1 MDLRAK
7 KKKQTLLKEQRKLQ
21 APKSNS
27 GDNSLP
33 ISSPVELV
41 KSEPNNTYEHSIT
54 IQCNALLYTTLQ
66 NTIKALHTG
75 NDFTYTS
82 VTDLIR
88 AALKA
93 YQEGMELTELEQT
106 GKKKQTSIRVDDS
119 LYKFYK
125 SLPNQMRTKIIERAI
140 RTFIKN
146 Q

>member
-7 KKKQTLLKEQRKLQ
+7 KKNLKKTTTQ
-21 APKSNS
+21 
-27 GDNSLP
+27 P
-33 ISSPVELV
+33 ISPPVETA
-41 KSEPNNTYEHSIT
+41 KIESSTIYEHSIT
-54 IQCNALLYTTLQ
+54 IQCNTLLYNTLQ
-66 NTIKALHTG
+66 NKIKALHTG

-93 YQEGMELTELEQT
+93 YQSGMELTELEQP

-125 SLPNQMRTKIIERAI
+125 SLPNQLRTKILEKAI

>member
-7 KKKQTLLKEQRKLQ
+7 KKNQKPTTT
-21 APKSNS
+21 P
-27 GDNSLP
+27 P
-33 ISSPVELV
+33 ISSPVETE
-41 KSEPNNTYEHSIT
+41 SPEPSTIYEHTIT
-54 IQCNALLYTTLQ
+54 IQCNALLYSTLQ

-93 YQEGMELTELEQT
+93 YQSGMELTELEQP

-125 SLPNQMRTKIIERAI
+125 SLPNQLRTKILEKAI

>member
-7 KKKQTLLKEQRKLQ
+7 KKKIKKTTTQ
-21 APKSNS
+21 A
-27 GDNSLP
+27 
-33 ISSPVELV
+33 ISSPVETAKLE
-41 KSEPNNTYEHSIT
+41 SSTIYEHSIT
-54 IQCNALLYTTLQ
+54 IQCNALLYNTLQ
-66 NTIKALHTG
+66 NKIKALHTG

-93 YQEGMELTELEQT
+93 YQSGMELTELEQP

-125 SLPNQMRTKIIERAI
+125 SLPNQLRTKILEKAI

>member
-7 KKKQTLLKEQRKLQ
+7 KKKQSQLQ
-21 APKSNS
+21 KP
-27 GDNSLP
+27 P
-33 ISSPVELV
+33 ISPRVETATNE
-41 KSEPNNTYEHSIT
+41 SDNTYDRSIT

-66 NTIKALHTG
+66 NTIEAMHTG

-82 VTDLIR
+82 VTDIIR

-93 YQEGMELTELEQT
+93 YQEGMELIEIDRG

-125 SLPNQMRTKIIERAI
+125 SLPNQLRTKILEKAI
-140 RTFIKN
+140 RTYIKN
-146 Q
+146 L

>member
-7 KKKQTLLKEQRKLQ
+7 KKTPLKQAT
-21 APKSNS
+21 
-27 GDNSLP
+27 LP
-33 ISSPVELV
+33 ISSPVEPAQPETN
-41 KSEPNNTYEHSIT
+41 KIYEHSIT
-54 IQCNALLYTTLQ
+54 IQCNALLYNTMQ
-66 NTIKALHTG
+66 NIIQAQHTG

-88 AALKA
+88 AALLA
-93 YQEGMELTELEQT
+93 YQSGMELTEIEQP

-125 SLPNQMRTKIIERAI
+125 SLPNQLRTKILEKAI

>member
-7 KKKQTLLKEQRKLQ
+7 KKNLKKTTTI
-21 APKSNS
+21 PI
-27 GDNSLP
+27 SLP
-33 ISSPVELV
+33 AETAKLESS
-41 KSEPNNTYEHSIT
+41 NQYEHSIT
-54 IQCNALLYTTLQ
+54 IQCNALLYNTLQ

-93 YQEGMELTELEQT
+93 YQSGMELTELEQT

-125 SLPNQMRTKIIERAI
+125 SLPNQLRTKILEKAI

>member
-7 KKKQTLLKEQRKLQ
+7 KKTQKKPTNQ
-21 APKSNS
+21 
-27 GDNSLP
+27 P
-33 ISSPVELV
+33 ISTPVESA
-41 KSEPNNTYEHSIT
+41 KPETPQSYEHSIT
-54 IQCNALLYTTLQ
+54 IQCHALLYNTLQ
-66 NTIKALHTG
+66 NTIKAQHTG

-88 AALKA
+88 AALLA
-93 YQEGMELTELEQT
+93 YQSGMELTEIEQP

-125 SLPNQMRTKIIERAI
+125 SLPNQLRTKILEKAI

>member
-7 KKKQTLLKEQRKLQ
+7 KKIQKKLTTL
-21 APKSNS
+21 A
-27 GDNSLP
+27 
-33 ISSPVELV
+33 ISSPVEPATP
-41 KSEPNNTYEHSIT
+41 EPNKTYEHSIT
-54 IQCNALLYTTLQ
+54 IQCNALLYNTLQ

-93 YQEGMELTELEQT
+93 YQSGMELTELEQP
-106 GKKKQTSIRVDDS
+106 GKKKETSIRVDDS

-125 SLPNQMRTKIIERAI
+125 SLPNQMRTKILEKAI

-146 Q
+146 QYQKFQS

>member
-1 MDLRAK
+1 MDLKAK
-7 KKKQTLLKEQRKLQ
+7 KKKQQQSTEET
-21 APKSNS
+21 
-27 GDNSLP
+27 
-33 ISSPVELV
+33 ISSVQESV
-41 KSEPNNTYEHSIT
+41 KSEEKNIYEHSIT

-82 VTDLIR
+82 VTDIIR

-93 YQEGMELTELEQT
+93 YQDGMELTELEQP

-125 SLPNQMRTKIIERAI
+125 SLPNQLRTKILEKAI

>member
-7 KKKQTLLKEQRKLQ
+7 KKKIKKTSTQ
-21 APKSNS
+21 SI
-27 GDNSLP
+27 SLAAETDKP
-33 ISSPVELV
+33 ESS
-41 KSEPNNTYEHSIT
+41 TIYEHSIT
-54 IQCNALLYTTLQ
+54 IQCNALLYNTLQ
-66 NTIKALHTG
+66 NKIEALHTG

-82 VTDLIR
+82 VTALIR

-93 YQEGMELTELEQT
+93 YQSGMELTELEQP

-125 SLPNQMRTKIIERAI
+125 SLPNQLRTKILEKAI